1 MTDHLEEGNA
11 GGGAASTAPVALVH
25 ATLDG
30 RRTGVIAVRREDNWE
45 SLFVFVDAELRKRL
59 EYV

>member
-1 MTDHLEEGNA
+1 
-11 GGGAASTAPVALVH
+11 VH

-30 RRTGVIAVRREDNWE
+30 RRTGVIAVRREDVWE
-45 SLFVFVDAELRKRL
+45 PLFVFVDADLLRRL